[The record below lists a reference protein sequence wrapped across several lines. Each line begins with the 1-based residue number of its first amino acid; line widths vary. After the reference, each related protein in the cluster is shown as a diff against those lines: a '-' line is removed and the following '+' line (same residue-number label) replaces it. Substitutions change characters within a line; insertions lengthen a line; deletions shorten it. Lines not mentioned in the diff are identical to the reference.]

1 MNIEEIKFRVTAI
14 FRDVFDDATIVLL
27 RETTADDIEDWDSLA
42 HISLIVAIEKEFKI
56 KFDLIELK
64 PLQNVGE
71 MLDLIQS
78 KILDR

>member
-1 MNIEEIKFRVTAI
+1 MNYEEVKNRVTTI
-14 FRDVFDDATIVLL
+14 FHDIFDDDTIVLQ
-27 RETTADDIEDWDSLA
+27 RQTTANDIEDWDSLA

-71 MLDLIQS
+71 MLDLIQA
-78 KILDR
+78 KIT

>member
-1 MNIEEIKFRVTAI
+1 MIFKEIKERVTAI
-14 FRDVFDDATIVLL
+14 FRDVFDDETIVLL

-42 HISLIVAIEKEFKI
+42 HISLIVAIEKEFNI

-71 MLDLIQS
+71 LLDLIQS
-78 KILDR
+78 KIF

>member
-1 MNIEEIKFRVTAI
+1 MNYEDIVVRVTAI
-14 FRDVFDDATIVLL
+14 FRDVLDDETIVLR

-42 HISLIVAIEKEFKI
+42 HISLIVAIEKEFRI

-71 MLDLIQS
+71 MFDLIQAKVS
-78 KILDR
+78 